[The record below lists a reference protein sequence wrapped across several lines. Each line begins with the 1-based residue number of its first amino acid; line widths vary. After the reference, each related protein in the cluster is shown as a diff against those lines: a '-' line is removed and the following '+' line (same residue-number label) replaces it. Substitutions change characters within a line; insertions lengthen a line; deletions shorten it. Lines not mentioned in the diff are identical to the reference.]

1 MSEQENKP
9 KSFMQELDQWS
20 SSTIIKPLLDAF
32 NQEDGPDSIVVIEQI
47 KKTIREKILESYRN
61 GQKAG
66 PSKPWVRR
74 SKIRQNTVNQT

>member
-1 MSEQENKP
+1 MSEQKRTT

-32 NQEDGPDSIVVIEQI
+32 NQEDGPDSIVVIEHV
-47 KKTIREKILESYRN
+47 KKTIREKVLESYRN

-66 PSKPWVRR
+66 QPNIQVRR
-74 SKIRQNTVNQT
+74 AK

>member
-1 MSEQENKP
+1 
-9 KSFMQELDQWS
+9 MQELDQWS

-32 NQEDGPDSIVVIEQI
+32 NQEDGPDSIVVIEQV

-66 PSKPWVRR
+66 QPNIQVRR
-74 SKIRQNTVNQT
+74 AK